1 MATTFS
7 KKVIANEGNWTV
19 EVGIVSKDPNDVTLA
34 QQYGDL
40 TLDFSGRYVA
50 DDDPTFSFT
59 IPDKTATYSNIILNK
74 LPNVVF
80 THDFNDATIQPAT
93 RYRQAMIFAD
103 EVEARLQAAFTA
115 LRSLVSTPPVNTTFL
130 A

>member
-19 EVGIVSKDPNDVTLA
+19 EVGVISKDPADVDLA
-34 QQYGDL
+34 QQFGDL
-40 TLDFSGRYVA
+40 AIDFSGRYVA
-50 DDDPTFSFT
+50 SDDPTFSFT
-59 IPDKTATYSNIILNK
+59 IPDKTATYSNILLNK

-80 THDFNDATIQPAT
+80 SHDFNDATIQPAT
-93 RYRQAMIFAD
+93 RYRQAMIFAN
-103 EVEARLQAAFTA
+103 EVEARLQAALIA
-115 LRSLVSTPPVNTTFL
+115 LRSLTTTPPVNTTFI